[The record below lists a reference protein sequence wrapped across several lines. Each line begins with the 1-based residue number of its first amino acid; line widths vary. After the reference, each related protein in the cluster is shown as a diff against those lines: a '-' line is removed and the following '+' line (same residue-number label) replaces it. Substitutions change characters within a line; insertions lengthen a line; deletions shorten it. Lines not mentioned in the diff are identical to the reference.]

1 MSVAIS
7 KTHRLNRVHF
17 PYELAIIATHDAHIF
32 QKNTLQLLQQYHIPA
47 SKITLFLDETHKDE
61 YKEKLVQGSIGK
73 MVVVSKKCHVYNFI
87 SKFYEV
93 GTPLIY
99 MHDNIQEFVMKNEED
114 GTLQPL
120 NSLLHL
126 FKRGFSQCGHHG
138 ARLWGLYP
146 YAHASFLK
154 KEVSTR
160 LKYIHPLFWGT
171 INPGASIQ
179 YKTNYSVEYEKSLAY
194 YKADKKVLRL
204 NDVSCI
210 VDKIKSEKD
219 YDEIKKEHEFLYQH
233 YSPWVIL
240 GSDKYGHS
248 NITFAKID

>member
-17 PYELAIIATHDAHIF
+17 PYELAIIASHNVDIF
-32 QKNTLQLLQQYHIPA
+32 QKNTLHVLQQYHIPA
-47 SKITLFLDETHKDE
+47 SKITVFVDDLRKHE
-61 YKEKLVQGSIGK
+61 YKAQLVQGSIGK

-120 NSLLHL
+120 NSLLYL
-126 FKRGFSQCGHHG
+126 FKRGFAQCGHHG
-138 ARLWGLYP
+138 GRLWGLYP
-146 YAHASFLK
+146 YAHGSFLK
-154 KEVSTR
+154 KEVTTC

-171 INPGASIQ
+171 INPGTSIQ
-179 YKTNYSVEYEKSLAY
+179 YKTIHCVDYERCLLY
-194 YKADKKVLRL
+194 YKADKKIVRL
-204 NDVSCI
+204 NDVSCR
-210 VDKIKSEKD
+210 VYKINTEME
-219 YDEIKKEHEFLYQH
+219 YDEIKKEHDFLYQH
-233 YSPWVIL
+233 YSPWVL
-240 GSDKYGHS
+240 MDQDKHDHS
-248 NITFAKID
+248 IITFAKNV